1 MENNGTE
8 FSKYATAFY
17 NIIEG
22 GKGGKAKFVK
32 MLLKMGLT
40 DEDKDYIDDTFP
52 TVINS
57 KGQNS
62 VVKGK
67 ADVLLKYL
75 RGDNDISYIVSQ
87 LETEFNL
94 EFRKR
99 YIEELQDYDES
110 KLTEFAKK
118 LELDINADDSETVS
132 NAIADYY
139 SSLIERA
146 STKKGGTSKKSKD
159 KPKSDEQNLIDSY
172 TIKDDEKKAINNI
185 CTAIKADL
193 RQLKSQVKYIS
204 SNQRKIGKLTDSDP
218 DKLQKPHLE
227 GFIESKTNKFNETYS
242 DLVSQCLELNTI
254 IAPKKKMNKS
264 FATLVSITSIL
275 SSDEYKEMSIDRF
288 ITHTVQLK
296 VNELD
301 RYIKYSLKEIDM
313 Q

>member
-22 GKGGKAKFVK
+22 GKGNKAIFVR
-32 MLLKMGLT
+32 MLLKMGLSDNGKNIIDGIFYTVT
-40 DEDKDYIDDTFP
+40 DSSGKDI
-52 TVINS
+52 IEKS
-57 KGQNS
+57 KQ
-62 VVKGK
+62 
-67 ADVLLKYL
+67 DRLRKYL
-75 RGDNDISYIVSQ
+75 RGDNDITDIADEINSALNHENNDDYI
-87 LETEFNL
+87 
-94 EFRKR
+94 K
-99 YIEELQDYDES
+99 ELKEYEDS
-110 KLTEFAKK
+110 KLIEFAKS
-118 LELDINADDSETVS
+118 LQLDTDSNNIKAVRK
-132 NAIADYY
+132 AIAVYYY
-139 SSLIERA
+139 SIIKNA

-185 CTAIKADL
+185 CTAIQADL
-193 RQLKSQVKYIS
+193 RQLKSQVEYIS
-204 SNQRKIGKLTDSDP
+204 SKQSELEMLTDSDP

-242 DLVSQCLELNTI
+242 EFVLLCADLNSIL
-254 IAPKKKMNKS
+254 APKKKMNNS
-264 FATLVSITSIL
+264 FAELVSIISIF

-288 ITHTVQLK
+288 ITHTVQLN
-296 VNELD
+296 VNKLD